1 MYTKERCPTKRR
13 TWVFQTGYFFVPL
26 RRKAWQKRRH
36 ETHYG
41 KWRWD
46 IILGA
51 ARQANKKSIQSC
63 HMICWVTNPWPV
75 QWFFSQVMK
84 IGQHNI
90 VLGTFEFEFEL
101 SSAFEVSLSHHN
113 LSKTRVWQI
122 HHHPQTH
129 NNTSNKND
137 FLVFIAGLH
146 QIQCHHANSVA
157 CPHFFFL
164 LILLIFSSFPLYY
177 YTHHSDA
184 NLTPPNMDLMTLDP
198 IRPTNCCTSLDN
210 LYRESS
216 IICGESDF
224 VCVCYV

>member
-1 MYTKERCPTKRR
+1 MLGDKPLASAMIFFTGHEDRGKYCPGDL
-13 TWVFQTGYFFVPL
+13 WV
-26 RRKAWQKRRH
+26 
-36 ETHYG
+36 
-41 KWRWD
+41 
-46 IILGA
+46 
-51 ARQANKKSIQSC
+51 
-63 HMICWVTNPWPV
+63 WVWV
-75 QWFFSQVMK
+75 
-84 IGQHNI
+84 
-90 VLGTFEFEFEL
+90 EL
-101 SSAFEVSLSHHN
+101 SLWGLSLSHHN
-113 LSKTRVWQI
+113 LSKTRLWQI

-210 LYRESS
+210 LYRKPS

-224 VCVCYV
+224 VLLCLLCVNLIVNSHYSFNILTCECALLCHDKLNVKFLKTKYKYNIYYINSEVTVLSLISKRFIRVY